1 MNLQIHNPPWLIT
14 RTHYHDNDDHLCM
27 GCGFDNLLA
36 YTHFARGFE
45 YGRNDH
51 LKTRING
58 LI

>member
-14 RTHYHDNDDHLCM
+14 RTHYHDND
-27 GCGFDNLLA
+27 
-36 YTHFARGFE
+36 FE
-45 YGRNDH
+45 YGQNDH